1 MRGSFSFAK
10 RKKELERREKQKKK
24 AERKANRA
32 ARSHDPNA
40 PDPDLEGQVVGPQPT
55 AEDLEAE
62 GVEGAAEIEDAAEEQ
77 STEADAPETK
87 TEPGGPKP

>member
-32 ARSHDPNA
+32 NRIHDPNA

-55 AEDLEAE
+55 GEEAE
-62 GVEGAAEIEDAAEEQ
+62 GVEGAAEVEDAAEEQ
-77 STEADAPETK
+77 ETEAGAPETK
-87 TEPGGPKP
+87 SEGSGT